1 MPPRYERRLRFVS
14 AESSRSPGSR
24 FDVRITLALQDP
36 GEDSDASESRYVGEA
51 SGVGDVILEPRLAVE
66 ATLTAIAEA
75 TGDPEYFR
83 LLGIKVVHAFDTRVV
98 LVCLRTSDDRSA
110 QVVGA
115 VPFSGAMARTAA
127 TAALDATNRLVGLT
141 LAQAEDETAGGKADE
156 TKGKTKGKTAGEK

>member
-1 MPPRYERRLRFVS
+1 MRFVS
-14 AESSRSPGSR
+14 AESSRTPGSR

-36 GEDSDASESRYVGEA
+36 GEDSDESESRYVGEA
-51 SGVGDVILEPRLAVE
+51 SGVGDVVLEPRLAVE

-115 VPFSGAMARTAA
+115 VPLSGTMARTAA
-127 TAALDATNRLVGLT
+127 TAALDATNRLVALLLG
-141 LAQAEDETAGGKADE
+141 QAEDETAGQAEDE
-156 TKGKTKGKTAGEK
+156 TEDEK